1 MTRRNGPVSAV
12 TKSSAWDGT
21 SITLYLMVWLS
32 SCGSLDESFTL
43 DREPFPAATN
53 VLGCS
58 VVGFLAGLILG
69 APLTSA
75 TIDAM
80 VGGAGSVAVL
90 ASVGIDE
97 DFVRRDELLSLV
109 QLYRAL
115 RGAVGK
121 EIRMT

>member
-1 MTRRNGPVSAV
+1 
-12 TKSSAWDGT
+12 
-21 SITLYLMVWLS
+21 MVWLS
-32 SCGSLDESFTL
+32 SCGSLDDSFTL

-90 ASVGIDE
+90 ASVGINE